1 MELLRGNAVHGAGL
15 TLDEALRLRD
25 EGLDLRIVL
34 IFNQSLG
41 ADALLARGDIRTLRD
56 LAGRRIGAE
65 TNAVG
70 MLMADTVLKAAGL
83 APDQVTLVPIGADGH
98 EAAWRAGELD
108 ALVTC
113 EPIVSRVLSGGA
125 RRLFDSRQMP
135 DTIFDMLAVRADSL
149 SRHERHLKRLLRG
162 YFQGRRLLR
171 DNPIDAS
178 YRLTNFSVSIRKRS
192 LPPAGKSPMS
202 KTSGP
207 PWSTI
212 STVTCGAS
220 GFACWPC
227 PSTNWSRPSTVIG
240 SISFSPPPIS
250 TSSSPTATPS
260 PRRWLR

>member
-1 MELLRGNAVHGAGL
+1 
-15 TLDEALRLRD
+15 
-25 EGLDLRIVL
+25 LDLRIVL

-41 ADALLARGDIRTLRD
+41 ADALLARGNIHTLRD

-70 MLMADTVLKAAGL
+70 MLMVDTVLKAAGL

-98 EAAWRAGELD
+98 ETAWRAGELD
-108 ALVTC
+108 ALVTY
-113 EPIVSRVLSGGA
+113 EPIVSRVLSGGGA
-125 RRLFDSRQMP
+125 HRLFDSRQMP
-135 DTIFDMLAVRADSL
+135 DTIFDVLVVRADSL
-149 SRHERHLKRLLRG
+149 SRHERHLKLLLRG

-207 PWSTI
+207 PWRTI
-212 STVTCGAS
+212 STATCGVFGCAL
-220 GFACWPC
+220 
-227 PSTNWSRPSTVIG
+227 RPSPWKRWSMPSVAMK
-240 SISFSPPPIS
+240 S
-250 TSSSPTATPS
+250 TSS
-260 PRRWLR
+260 